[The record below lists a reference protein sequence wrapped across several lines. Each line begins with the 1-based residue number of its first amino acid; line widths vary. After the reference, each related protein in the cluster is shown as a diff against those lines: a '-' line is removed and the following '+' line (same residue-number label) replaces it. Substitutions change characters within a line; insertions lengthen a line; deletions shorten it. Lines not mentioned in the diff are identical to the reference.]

1 MGPRHDL
8 VVGARTALAAQKGP
22 TYRANMLNRTGVTC
36 IVVLLAAFGLS
47 SCKTAITHTKIDG
60 TWKSPTFQGP
70 ALTKLFVVGVAQT
83 QPNRELYEKVM
94 AESIRG
100 QGAEAEAS
108 FIAVGESKKLTK
120 SQVREAIETGGFD
133 GMTLTHVLS
142 VEHRNAYHEGTTT
155 YVPTS
160 DFDLYMMSYD
170 QRYEKVTQPG
180 YYDTSAVYNI
190 ETIVYDAKTGDKIWW
205 AVSETVDPDS
215 VDESIHEVAAATA
228 ERMKA
233 EGVIR

>member
-1 MGPRHDL
+1 
-8 VVGARTALAAQKGP
+8 
-22 TYRANMLNRTGVTC
+22 MLNRTSVTG
-36 IVVLLAAFGLS
+36 IAVLLAAFGLS
-47 SCKTAITHTKIDG
+47 SCKTATTHTKIDG
-60 TWKSPTFQGP
+60 TWKNPAFQGA
-70 ALTKLFVVGVAQT
+70 ALTKLFVVGIAHT

-100 QGAEAEAS
+100 QGAGAEAS

-142 VEHRNAYHEGTTT
+142 VEHRVAYHEGTTT

-160 DFDLYMMSYD
+160 DVDLYMMSYD
-170 QRYEKVTQPG
+170 QRYETVTQPG
-180 YYDTSAVYNI
+180 YYDTSATYNI
-190 ETIVYDAKTGDKIWW
+190 ETIVYDAKTGEKIWW